1 MKGVAVGVSFLTL
14 FSVIAAFLVHMG
26 IYMDILL
33 GSHAEI
39 NVAILS
45 SVSIVWALINAS
57 IVYGLRRQEVWAIIL
72 GGIEMVIL
80 IIAAIANLVSVGLSD
95 MMSSIYWLIIALY
108 FLFAQRREY
117 NEIKNQRESNV

>member
-1 MKGVAVGVSFLTL
+1 
-14 FSVIAAFLVHMG
+14 MG

-95 MMSSIYWLIIALY
+95 MMSSIYWLIIALF
-108 FLFAQRREY
+108 FLFALRREY
-117 NEIKNQRESNV
+117 NEIKNQRESHV